1 MKGNCQRTKFVVA
14 GMTSLVLN
22 GVMFAVA
29 GLGITIQ
36 FDYRFD
42 SNNFFGDPNRKA
54 ALEAAEVEIGSRLT
68 DHLVA
73 IEPN

>member
-1 MKGNCQRTKFVVA
+1 
-14 GMTSLVLN
+14 
-22 GVMFAVA
+22 MFAVA